1 MDQNRLVSMSFDKEV
16 STSTKVSLR
25 ATLLLLV
32 AVLTAACGQSASTAP
47 ANLAGPQPK
56 NTHTSLSTTTTAPL
70 IGDNVGI
77 APLCRSYDFLVSSY
91 ILSPQIAQLSSSE
104 SQAATSR
111 ALSAIKQVAKKATSI
126 GVPQQQILG
135 LSSFYQFTPT
145 NSKARSANAD
155 TTLAA
160 LRTYFTPLCQPMHP
174 TGAIASQMQQSAIN
188 SGILSKC
195 VQGSTYLISSAD
207 PTYGV
212 VVASGANCY
221 SDGSSGV
228 ALRIS
233 NTGAAMIQR
242 YTEYPCGQMPPWVI
256 ENLFG
261 DKAVTT
267 CYPGGSLALN

>member
-1 MDQNRLVSMSFDKEV
+1 MTFNRRLPPIDSAPRKRVW
-16 STSTKVSLR
+16 
-25 ATLLLLV
+25 LLLISLLV
-32 AVLTAACGQSASTAP
+32 AGCGQSASNAT

-56 NTHTSLSTTTTAPL
+56 NTHTSLSTTTTAAL

-77 APLCRSYDFLVSSY
+77 APLCQSYDYLVSSY

-104 SQAATSR
+104 SQAATQR
-111 ALSAIKQVAKKATSI
+111 AQSAIKQVAKKAASI

-145 NSKARSANAD
+145 NQSATSTSAD
-155 TTLAA
+155 ATLTA

-174 TGAIASQMQQSAIN
+174 TGDTASQMQQSASG
-188 SGILSKC
+188 SGIASKC
-195 VQGSTYLISSAD
+195 IQSSTYLISSAD

-221 SDGSSGV
+221 NDGSTGV

-233 NTGAAMIQR
+233 NTGTAMIQR
-242 YTEYPCGQMPPWVI
+242 FTSYPCGQMPPWII

-267 CYPGGSLALN
+267 CYPGSALALD